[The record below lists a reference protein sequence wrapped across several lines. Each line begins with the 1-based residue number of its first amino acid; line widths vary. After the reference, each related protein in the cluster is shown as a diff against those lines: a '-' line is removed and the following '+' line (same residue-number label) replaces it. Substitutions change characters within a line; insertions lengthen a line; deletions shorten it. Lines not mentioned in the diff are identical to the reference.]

1 MDEQILKNFGLN
13 FKIERIK
20 LGLTQDAVSE
30 MTDFSNPYISNVEKG
45 KHNISLVNA
54 LKFAK
59 IVNKTVEE
67 LVNDVD

>member
-45 KHNISLVNA
+45 K
-54 LKFAK
+54 
-59 IVNKTVEE
+59 
-67 LVNDVD
+67 